1 MTEPALPSKIASL
14 DAFHFKVP
22 LETPRINAFGKMTHR
37 PALIIR
43 LRDEDG
49 AEGWGECFSNWP
61 SFAAEHRYN
70 ILTEIMRP
78 LLVGQHLE
86 TPEKVSAYLAQR
98 TRILRVQSDEQ
109 GPFDQAVAAVDIAA
123 WDLAS
128 RRAGVPLCQMLG
140 GSGTDI
146 HVPAYASG
154 LAPGTAANTAE
165 KAFGMGLRAFKLKVG
180 FGHDADVAELQKVR
194 DVIGPDSRLMVDV
207 NQSWKI
213 DQVESGI
220 KAFEQFDLGWVEEPI
235 PADSDLKEFAKIAA
249 KSSIPISAGENVRGI
264 ENFVE
269 LMTTGGVS
277 VIQPDI
283 IKWGGL
289 SGCRAVALEALKRGR
304 RYCPHYLGG
313 GIGLVATAHLLAAVG
328 GDGLLELDAT
338 DNPLRELLAQP
349 FPELLNGDF
358 HLTTEPGLGV
368 APDMKALKPY
378 LISG

>member
-1 MTEPALPSKIASL
+1 
-14 DAFHFKVP
+14 
-22 LETPRINAFGKMTHR
+22 MTHR
-37 PALIIR
+37 PALIVC
-43 LRDEDG
+43 LRDEEG

-70 ILTEIMRP
+70 ILTEIMAP

-140 GSGTDI
+140 GPGSYI

-154 LAPGTAANTAE
+154 LAPGTAARTAE
-165 KAFGMGLRAFKLKVG
+165 KAFGIGLRAFKLKVG
-180 FGHDADVAELQKVR
+180 FDHDADVAELQKVR

-207 NQSWKI
+207 NQSWAM
-213 DQVESGI
+213 DEVEAGI
-220 KAFEQFDLGWVEEPI
+220 KAFEQFDLGWVEE
-235 PADSDLKEFAKIAA
+235 FAKIAA
-249 KSSIPISAGENVRGI
+249 NSSIPISAGENVRGL
-264 ENFVE
+264 ENFVD
-269 LMTTGGVS
+269 LMTKGGVS

-289 SGCRAVALEALKRGR
+289 TKCRDVALEALKRGR

-378 LISG
+378 LVSG